1 MVTTIAVTIGA
12 MRTGFYAFHGL
23 WSSSRVPFRIKR
35 IVFKAVVSSA
45 GLAGLEP
52 YVLTQTDMDRLEVA
66 RDLLMRRIFGRD
78 GWGAVA
84 GSCEHKSV
92 PSHSLRK
99 KADLRMRL
107 LNTAVWT
114 SIGEHM
120 RKLILHCKELRL
132 PVTPETSETWKSY
145 AKITV

>member
-1 MVTTIAVTIGA
+1 
-12 MRTGFYAFHGL
+12 MRTGFYGFHGL

-84 GSCEHKSV
+84 GSCEHNSV
-92 PSHSLRK
+92 TSHSLRK
-99 KADLRMRL
+99 KADLPPWSPLCVSDGFFGSSRSSRHVFDFL
-107 LNTAVWT
+107 VWT
-114 SIGEHM
+114 FFVGAPTY
-120 RKLILHCKELRL
+120 R
-132 PVTPETSETWKSY
+132 
-145 AKITV
+145 AG

>member
-35 IVFKAVVSSA
+35 IVLKAVVSSA

-78 GWGAVA
+78 GCGAVA

-99 KADLRMRL
+99 KGDLPTMESTLRQRRL
-107 LNTAVWT
+107 LWFQKVVAHPGHHVMYLT
-114 SIGEHM
+114 SLFGHFCVGAPTY
-120 RKLILHCKELRL
+120 R
-132 PVTPETSETWKSY
+132 
-145 AKITV
+145 AG